1 MKLKSTLHTNDFIIA
16 QAEALAAYIHSMVSS
31 LCKATPVFTL
41 EKEDI
46 MMLMDI
52 GSLLCRINERNPDQ
66 IQDVFK
72 IDGYDTELYL
82 AHKNTL
88 QVGLCLLTAIWEKEG
103 MELDWFRWD
112 GDVEDVNISWN
123 LRDWMLYQLD
133 DLIES

>member
-1 MKLKSTLHTNDFIIA
+1 MKLKATLLSNDFIIA
-16 QAEALAAYIHSMVSS
+16 QAEALVAYIISMVSD

-41 EKEDI
+41 DKENI

-52 GSLLCRINERNPDQ
+52 GKMLCRINECRPDQ

-88 QVGLCLLTAIWEKEG
+88 QVGLCLLTAICEKEG
-103 MELDWFRWD
+103 KELDWYRWD
-112 GDVEDVNISWN
+112 GDVEDVSITWSMD
-123 LRDWMLYQLD
+123 DWLMFQLD
-133 DLIES
+133 DLIS

>member
-1 MKLKSTLHTNDFIIA
+1 MKLKSTLLSNDFIIA
-16 QAEALAAYIHSMVSS
+16 QAEALAAYILSMVSG
-31 LCKATPVFTL
+31 LCKVTPVFTL
-41 EKEDI
+41 DKENI
-46 MMLMDI
+46 MLLMDI
-52 GSLLCRINERNPDQ
+52 GNMLCRINECRPDQ

-103 MELDWFRWD
+103 KELDWYRWD
-112 GDVEDVNISWN
+112 GDVENANISWN

>member
-1 MKLKSTLHTNDFIIA
+1 MKLKATLLSNDYIIA
-16 QAEALAAYIHSMVSS
+16 QAEQLAAYILSMVSG
-31 LCKATPVFTL
+31 LCKATPTFFL
-41 EKEDI
+41 EKENI

-52 GSLLCRINERNPDQ
+52 GNMLCRINERNPDQ

-72 IDGYDTELYL
+72 IDGYNTELYL

-112 GDVEDVNISWN
+112 GDVENANISWN